1 MNPFYWLYGAFAL
14 WLVQQVNDLVN
25 SFLNRAYVPKMFW
38 LSAATSFASGAF
50 LFYFI
55 YMFTTEFGQALAEV
69 IGFINAL
76 H

>member
-38 LSAATSFASGAF
+38 LSAATSFGSGVA
-50 LFYFI
+50 LFWFI
-55 YMFTTEFGQALAEV
+55 YSFTQEFGQALAEV
-69 IGFINAL
+69 IGFLNAL